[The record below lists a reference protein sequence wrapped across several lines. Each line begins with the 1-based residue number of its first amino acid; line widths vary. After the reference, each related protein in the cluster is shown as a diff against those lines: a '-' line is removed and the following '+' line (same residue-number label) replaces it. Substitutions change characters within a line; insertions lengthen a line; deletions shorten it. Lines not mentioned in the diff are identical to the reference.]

1 MTILYFYEKIV
12 PLNSELHR
20 KLRISPA
27 SDGYAFAG
35 RTNVIPLMGVEFM
48 EAAKEYPVVFSRVG
62 ENFLPVALVG
72 LRNSEN
78 LLVNAEG
85 EWDARYVPAFARRY
99 PFVFD
104 QSEPNGTLTVC
115 IDESYSGFDDEEG
128 VPLFDENGG
137 QSARL
142 TEVVSF
148 LNDFHAQALQTGRFA
163 KRLAELDLLV
173 ESTANVNLAN
183 NQSLTLAGIYAID
196 EARLLK
202 LDDAVVLEMFRA
214 GELALVYSHLASL
227 SNVQRLTERL
237 AERVQ
242 AE

>member
-1 MTILYFYEKIV
+1 MTILFFYDKLV

-20 KLRISPA
+20 ELKISPA
-27 SDGYAFAG
+27 RDGYNFASK
-35 RTNVIPLMGVEFM
+35 TNVIPLMDVEFM
-48 EAAKEYPVVFSRVG
+48 EAAREYPIVFSRMG

-72 LRNSEN
+72 LRNEEN
-78 LLVNAEG
+78 LMVDAEG
-85 EWDARYVPAFARRY
+85 KWEARYVPAFARRY

-115 IDESYSGFDDEEG
+115 IDESFDGFNTDEGE
-128 VPLFDENGG
+128 PLFDAKGG

-142 TEVVSF
+142 TEIVTF
-148 LNDFHAQALQTGRFA
+148 LNDFHARALQTGRFTQ
-163 KRLAELDLLV
+163 RLMELDLLV
-173 ESTANVNLAN
+173 ESTANANLDN
-183 NQSLTLAGIYAID
+183 NQSVTLAGIYVID
-196 EARLLK
+196 GAKLLK
-202 LDDAVVLEMFRA
+202 LDDDVVLKMFHS

-237 AERVQ
+237 AERFL

>member
-1 MTILYFYEKIV
+1 MTILFFYDQVV

-20 KLRISPA
+20 ELKISPA
-27 SDGYAFAG
+27 QDGYGFAAK
-35 RTNVIPLMGVEFM
+35 TNVIPLMGVEFM
-48 EAAKEYPVVFSRVG
+48 EAAREYPIVFSRMG
-62 ENFLPVALVG
+62 ENLLPVALVG
-72 LRNSEN
+72 LRNEEN

-85 EWDARYVPAFARRY
+85 KWDARYVPAFARRY

-104 QSEPNGTLTVC
+104 ENGPNGTMTVC
-115 IDESYSGFDDEEG
+115 FDESYSGFNDDEGE
-128 VPLFDENGG
+128 PLFDERGG

-142 TEVVSF
+142 TEIITF
-148 LNDFHAQALQTGRFA
+148 LNDFHAQALQTGRFT
-163 KRLAELDLLV
+163 KRLVELDLLV

-196 EARLLK
+196 EAKLLK
-202 LDDAVVLEMFRA
+202 LDEAVVLEMFRC

-242 AE
+242 AA